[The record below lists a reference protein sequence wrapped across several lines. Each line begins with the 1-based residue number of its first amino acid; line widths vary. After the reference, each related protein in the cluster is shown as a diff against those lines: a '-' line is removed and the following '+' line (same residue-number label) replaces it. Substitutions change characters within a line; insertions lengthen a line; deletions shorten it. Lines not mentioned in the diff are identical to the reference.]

1 MNRSKL
7 VASGLLL
14 AVFVAGLIVG
24 GTASALADRNET
36 ESRRPRRP
44 YEEVLQEK
52 LNLTAEQRESIEVIL
67 QQWRSGVHELWD
79 ERGRKLEEIRRG
91 TRAEIVGALDERQV
105 EVYREMISRDDS
117 IRAERANRRHK

>member
-24 GTASALADRNET
+24 GTASALADRSET
-36 ESRRPRRP
+36 ESKRPRRP

-52 LNLTAEQRESIEVIL
+52 LNLTAAQRESIEVIL
-67 QQWRSGVHELWD
+67 QEGRSGVHELWD
-79 ERGRKLEEIRRG
+79 KRGRKLEEIRQG
-91 TRAEIVGALDERQV
+91 TRADIVDALDERQV
-105 EVYREMISRDDS
+105 EVYRQMISRDDS
-117 IRAERANRRHK
+117 IRAERANRRRK

>member
-24 GTASALADRNET
+24 GTASALADRNEP

-44 YEEVLQEK
+44 YQEVLQEK
-52 LNLTAEQRESIEVIL
+52 LDLTVGQRESIEVIL
-67 QQWRSGVHELWD
+67 QDWRSGVHELWD
-79 ERGRKLEEIRRG
+79 ERGRKLEEIRQATRG
-91 TRAEIVGALDERQV
+91 EIIGALDERHFS
-105 EVYREMISRDDS
+105 EIT
-117 IRAERANRRHK
+117 